1 MFKESSY
8 LIRVG
13 LVVLD
18 LFLLFAA
25 LFLGHF
31 FLTSLVHRGLGPLS
45 RFLFLYWVSA
55 PAVVISLFY
64 FRAYGP
70 LSAARPWQL
79 TRMVVGGMVAAGV
92 ISAAAMFLT
101 KSTYL
106 SRLLFGLYFVIAL
119 ALILAER
126 LALYW
131 LRLQALRRGR
141 GVRNV
146 VVVGQGRKLE
156 ELLSFLERNPAIGV
170 VVTRVMPLAA
180 GTEQELEELL
190 RNEPV
195 DEVHIAFS
203 RERCGSGVGKLL
215 KLAEEYGKPI
225 RVFINLDEELRWSRL
240 SLFRFGSLP
249 GLIFSSKII
258 DPDLMLVKRAMD
270 VVMALVGLAVTAVMF
285 PLVALVIKLD
295 SPGPIIFAQERVGL
309 NGRRFRLYKFRTM
322 FVDAEERKRKLLEK
336 NEMDGPI
343 FKLQQDP
350 RVTRV
355 GRWLR
360 KLSIDEFPQFW
371 NVLRGDMS
379 IVGTR
384 PPTRDE
390 VERYQAWH
398 YRRISIKPGITGLW
412 QVSGRNKIKNFDDIV
427 QLDLKYITNW
437 SLWLDMKII
446 AKTVLVLFL
455 PGRSGAC

>member
-13 LVVLD
+13 LVVVD

-31 FLTSLVHRGLGPLS
+31 FLSSLLHRGLGPFL
-45 RFLFLYWVSA
+45 RFLFLYWISA
-55 PAVVISLFY
+55 PAVVASLFY

-70 LSAARPWQL
+70 LSATRPMLLARRVL
-79 TRMVVGGMVAAGV
+79 EGMVAAGV
-92 ISAAAMFLT
+92 ISAAVLFLT
-101 KSTYL
+101 KSTYF
-106 SRLLFGLYFVIAL
+106 SRLLFGVYFVIAL
-119 ALILAER
+119 AFMLADR

-131 LRLQALRRGR
+131 LRLQVLRRGR
-141 GVRNV
+141 GVRKV
-146 VVVGQGRKLE
+146 VVIGQGRKLE
-156 ELLSFLERNPAIGV
+156 ELLSFLERNPAVGL
-170 VVTRVMPLAA
+170 VVTRVMPLSAN
-180 GTEQELEELL
+180 TEQELEKLL
-190 RNEPV
+190 RKEPV

-203 RERCGSGVGKLL
+203 RERCGAEVGKLL
-215 KLAEEYGKPI
+215 KLAEEYGKTI

-240 SLFRFGSLP
+240 SVFRFGSLP
-249 GLIFSSKII
+249 GLIFSSKVI

-270 VVMALVGLAVTAVMF
+270 VVMALVGLAVTAIMF
-285 PLVALVIKLD
+285 PLVALAIKLD

-309 NGRRFRLYKFRTM
+309 NGRRFCLYKFRTM
-322 FVDAEERKRKLLEK
+322 FVDAEERKRELMEK

-343 FKLQQDP
+343 FKLQRDP

-371 NVLRGDMS
+371 NVLKGDMS

-384 PPTRDE
+384 PPTPDE

-427 QLDLKYITNW
+427 QLDLEYITNW

-446 AKTVLVLFL
+446 AKTIVVLLV